1 MSLSR
6 IELLRIIV
14 AGVLPFL
21 LVGEEIGQRTRF
33 TLLFRWRRGGVDE
46 TQRLR

>member
-14 AGVLPFL
+14 AGILPFL
-21 LVGEEIGQRTRF
+21 LVGEEIGQWARF
-33 TLLFRWRRGGVDE
+33 TCLFRWRRGGVDE
-46 TQRLR
+46 T